1 MACDP
6 SIALLPG
13 CYNNKAVFSP
23 TKFGPSDLNYSKMQ
37 KPQKNNDLLLVTSYS
52 TPCVKYLQRNI
63 FLEELVHVYAVP
75 RSIFE
80 AQMTDLLTAGRTVK

>member
-1 MACDP
+1 
-6 SIALLPG
+6 
-13 CYNNKAVFSP
+13 
-23 TKFGPSDLNYSKMQ
+23 MQ
-37 KPQKNNDLLLVTSYS
+37 KPQRNNDLLLFTSYS

-63 FLEELVHVYAVP
+63 IFSEELVHVYAVP